1 MTELVPLRKAR
12 YVGCFGYNDSPDEL
26 GEPAGFWQFTNY
38 DKMWATFE
46 ISESLNRAFAALG
59 EPTYSAILL
68 AIDSEGYLL
77 FHLLVV
83 SAQRIYPRELELIDS
98 AKAWLLEQ
106 GIVWNVPES
115 EKGQVTL
122 EDIPF

>member
-1 MTELVPLRKAR
+1 MTNLTSLRKTR

-26 GEPAGFWQFTNY
+26 GEPAGVWQFPNY
-38 DKMWATFE
+38 DAMWATFE
-46 ISESLNRAFAALG
+46 ISESLNRAFDTLG

-68 AIDSEGYLL
+68 AIDTEGYLL

-83 SAQRIYPRELELIDS
+83 SAKRIYPRELEVIEG
-98 AKAWLLEQ
+98 AKARLLEQ

-115 EKGQVTL
+115 ENGQVTL